1 MTENYEVMED
11 TMEAAEEIVT
21 KSGSGKGWLV
31 VAAVGVAALVGGAMY
46 KKHKKAKKEYGVIDV
61 PAEKM
66 ESENVEEVSE
76 DEE

>member
-11 TMEAAEEIVT
+11 TMEVTEEIVK

-31 VAAVGVAALVGGAMY
+31 AAVVGVAALVGGAIY
-46 KKHKKAKKEYGVIDV
+46 KKHKKAKKGYGVIEV
-61 PAEKM
+61 PANHE